1 MVHFSLPAQYLSV
14 KLLQNFNS
22 FLIIHIICQKLASLP
37 GASETAID
45 NSNYTSNSDSSSYVS
60 WHY

>member
-14 KLLQNFNS
+14 KLLPNFNS
-22 FLIIHIICQKLASLP
+22 FLIIHIICHKLASLP

-45 NSNYTSNSDSSSYVS
+45 NSNYTSNSDSSTYVS